1 MAPLPVEST
10 ARLFVD
16 YTTCSEQHT
25 LMCRFGVGSS
35 VGDAIALVDAFL
47 IALDDFVLAATID
60 AARVADLGSTFTY
73 PVSWT
78 GAATFGAGVGT
89 HYKTANYL
97 DFVGRSI
104 GGRRVRMA
112 VFGAVFHADTVGT
125 GDYRFNA
132 TDEAR
137 VAAALAVLEA
147 SSTEPVAID
156 GDAAVWQQYANCGV
170 NAYWRN
176 NIR

>member
-25 LMCRFGVGSS
+25 MMVRYGVGGS
-35 VGDAIALVDAFL
+35 VSDAIAMLDAFL

-60 AARVADLGSTFTY
+60 GARVSDLGSTVTY
-73 PVSWT
+73 PVAWT
-78 GAATFGAGVGT
+78 GAAGFGDGTGT

-104 GGRRVRMA
+104 GGRRVRLA

-147 SSTEPVAID
+147 SSDTPVAID
-156 GDAAVWQQYANCGV
+156 GDPAVWQQYANCGV

-176 NIR
+176 HIR